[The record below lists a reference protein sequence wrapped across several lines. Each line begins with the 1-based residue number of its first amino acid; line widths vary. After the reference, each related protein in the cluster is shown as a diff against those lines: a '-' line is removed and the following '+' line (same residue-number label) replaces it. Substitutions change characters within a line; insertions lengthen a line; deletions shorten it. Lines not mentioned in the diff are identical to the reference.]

1 MISGVEFV
9 KKGIRIILMLLIC
22 LTNINAGE
30 DKYHFE
36 NNLSVDGIK
45 RYYTIN
51 LPKEYEELKSLPVI
65 IAMHGGGGSAEQ
77 CEKEYDLNSIA
88 LPEKFAV
95 VYPEGVRGSGLLRVR
110 TWNAGTCCEDAVEN
124 NINDVKF
131 ISNLI
136 GELIVK
142 YKIDP
147 RRVYLTGMS
156 NGAMMAYRL
165 ACEISEKIAAIAVV
179 SGTMTTTN
187 ICKPNRAVPILHI
200 HSERDKKVP
209 PTGGKGIRDYYFPS
223 IDSTLKVWAE
233 FDKCSKEPLVE
244 KQKDYTKFVWKKEAS
259 QIMIEYYLTK
269 DGGHSWPGSKK
280 SRLLADK
287 PSKAIDANSL
297 IVGFFKKH

>member
-1 MISGVEFV
+1 MRIG
-9 KKGIRIILMLLIC
+9 IILALLFIC
-22 LTNINAGE
+22 IHAEEN
-30 DKYHFE
+30 KYRIE
-36 NNLSVDGIK
+36 NNLFVDGIK
-45 RYYTIN
+45 RFYTIN
-51 LPKEYEELKSLPVI
+51 LPKEYGELKSLPVI
-65 IAMHGGGGSAEQ
+65 IAMHGGGGSGEQ
-77 CEKEYDLNSIA
+77 CEKDYDLNSTA

-95 VYPEGVRGSGLLRVR
+95 VYPDGVRGDGLLRVR

-136 GELIVK
+136 EELTTK
-142 YKIDP
+142 YKVDP
-147 RRVYLTGMS
+147 KRVYLTGMS

-165 ACEISEKIAAIAVV
+165 ACEISDKIAAIAVV
-179 SGTMTTTN
+179 SGTMTTKN
-187 ICKPNRAVPILHI
+187 ICKPNQVVPILHI

-209 PTGGKGIRDYYFPS
+209 PSGGKGIRGYYFPS
-223 IDSTLKVWAE
+223 VDSTLKEWAT
-233 FDKCSKEPLVE
+233 FDKCSAEPLVD
-244 KQKDYTKFVWKKEAS
+244 KQKNYTKFVWKNESS
-259 QIMIEYYLTK
+259 QEIIEYYLTK